1 MYKVRKRKE
10 FEDVIRRQ
18 RQNIGC
24 WVGASLEALDLRFQ
38 VKYGQWEASQQA
50 KEQAKGA
57 KSCQEF
63 RRARSIFE
71 RALHVECPGLYC
83 NILRCNIEYN
93 Y

>member
-24 WVGASLEALDLRFQ
+24 WVRGSLEASDLRFQ

-50 KEQAKGA
+50 GA
-57 KSCQEF
+57 S
-63 RRARSIFE
+63 E
-71 RALHVECPGLYC
+71 RP
-83 NILRCNIEYN
+83 R
-93 Y
+93 